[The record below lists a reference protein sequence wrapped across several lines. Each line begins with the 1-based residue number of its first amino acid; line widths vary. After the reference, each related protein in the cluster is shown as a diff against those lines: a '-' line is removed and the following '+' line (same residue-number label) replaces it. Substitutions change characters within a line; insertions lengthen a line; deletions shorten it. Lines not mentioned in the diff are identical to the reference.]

1 MRALSL
7 PCGLPQGALKVTTP
21 SSPPSSSSA
30 SPQTVGGLAQ
40 AADEMEGK
48 RLEDAQKEAEKV
60 RQ

>member
-1 MRALSL
+1 L
-7 PCGLPQGALKVTTP
+7 PKNALKIKKS
-21 SSPPSSSSA
+21 SSPTSSSSA

-60 RQ
+60 RCGGMRPGGRG